1 MPMVFSV
8 TRAWSFTPA
17 PVVCIRCGAG
27 LTCLK
32 NTRFAFA
39 SFEVS
44 WPCPCPIRFISCFS
58 IRIFGLCKNFRFIL
72 RSICVN
78 CFMKLTSSRRTLTYD
93 VGQIAPK
100 KNMTSAFS
108 ASDAISCS
116 CCSARSRSSCIP
128 RPPSTSNRTVCTSTR
143 RTAPPATPSTC
154 TTRAT
159 SSTTAWKTCLS
170 HQTGP
175 NLRPPRSPDSK
186 VRTSRRRRVLQKTEK
201 SKITSL

>member
-27 LTCLK
+27 LTCLN

-100 KNMTSAFS
+100 KTWLLHFQQVMRFRVHVVVHGAVLP
-108 ASDAISCS
+108 ASPAHP
-116 CCSARSRSSCIP
+116 A
-128 RPPSTSNRTVCTSTR
+128 
-143 RTAPPATPSTC
+143 PATGRFVRQPGA
-154 TTRAT
+154 R
-159 SSTTAWKTCLS
+159 L
-170 HQTGP
+170 HQ
-175 NLRPPRSPDSK
+175 RPLLLAQPA
-186 VRTSRRRRVLQKTEK
+186 RRRLQPRERPVWVTKRVP
-201 SKITSL
+201 TSGPHALRTQR